1 MQEKLENYIS
11 FDIDFYSNQK
21 VYPKTCNKY
30 ATPLSIMLGTF
41 LSPHGFITNP
51 ICQNY
56 LEYQFSRKN
65 HPKVTFAGDLANLS
79 SIFRIQN
86 VAKVYLKSHLYH

>member
-79 SIFRIQN
+79 SIF
-86 VAKVYLKSHLYH
+86 